1 MISIEDD
8 GEGMDENLTLTKYS
22 KEGHFGLMGI
32 DERVTLLGGR
42 LRIQNKNEGGLLI
55 QAEIPHPKN

>member
-1 MISIEDD
+1 MISIEDNGD
-8 GEGMDENLTLTKYS
+8 GMDEAIPLARFT
-22 KEGHFGLMGI
+22 KEGHFGLTGI
-32 DERVTLLGGR
+32 NERVVLLGGR

>member
-8 GEGMDENLTLTKYS
+8 GEGMDENIALTKYP

-42 LRIQNKNEGGLLI
+42 LRIQKKNEGGLLI
-55 QAEIPHPKN
+55 QAEIPHPKI